1 MEFLNVVTE
10 LLSLIVQIT
19 RFILL
24 TLLSFIKQKITKRQ
38 SFFVSY

>member
-10 LLSLIVQIT
+10 SLCLIVKIT

-24 TLLSFIKQKITKRQ
+24 TLLSFIKQKIIIKRR
-38 SFFVSY
+38 SFFVP